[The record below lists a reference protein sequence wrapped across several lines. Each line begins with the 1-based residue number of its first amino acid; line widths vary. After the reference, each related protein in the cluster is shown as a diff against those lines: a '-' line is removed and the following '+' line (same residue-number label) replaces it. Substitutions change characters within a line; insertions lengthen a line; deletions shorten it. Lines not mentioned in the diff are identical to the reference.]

1 MVDFG
6 VRRDRGDGVLE
17 RGNDWRLRVLRQRIL
32 DGVLLALLL
41 PREPPLLFPLLDLRS
56 RRLLDCRYL
65 NGDLRDSDG
74 RRGRRGRKDDLV
86 GVDVA
91 EEGIHF
97 GLRWVVRESGSCSV
111 DWSRGGRTR
120 EKKGESGGSFER
132 MWRTEGFSSRWEE
145 TLERGRRKREVQS
158 REL

>member
-97 GLRWVVRESGSCSV
+97 GLRWVVRDRKSV
-111 DWSRGGRTR
+111 
-120 EKKGESGGSFER
+120 
-132 MWRTEGFSSRWEE
+132 
-145 TLERGRRKREVQS
+145 V
-158 REL
+158 